1 MIVATFVTVLL
12 VCAVPVAATGQ
23 ASPRSAAAVLDQFSS
38 GRLEPAAAESR
49 AACERP
55 DARADSIQTGLLA
68 LRSLTAEQEAML
80 IAAWSDFAGACRNAA
95 VTAWL
100 IERLERPT
108 NPMQRLVVVRGMGVT
123 ERGRETVLRVIAQM
137 DMTEPEMESLTD
149 LAFSTVRPG
158 TAVAEL
164 AAGYER
170 HGIIAS
176 GVLALRL
183 AGARAQGID
192 VTEAMRRLLR
202 TIENR
207 PGLAGADRVFMAL
220 DNDARLDGPGFQEWR
235 ADFERAARRFALMD
249 RSTAPALVRA
259 AQVSQEARQRKH

>member
-1 MIVATFVTVLL
+1 MESVKRIIVASVQAVLL
-12 VCAVPVAATGQ
+12 VWIAPVAATGQ

-68 LRSLTAEQEAML
+68 LPSLTAEQEAML

-100 IERLERPT
+100 VERLERPT
-108 NPMQRLVVVRGMGVT
+108 DPMQRLVVVGGMGVT

-137 DMTEPEMESLTD
+137 DMTELEMESLTD

-170 HGIIAS
+170 HGVIAS

-183 AGARAQGID
+183 AGARVQGID
-192 VTEAMRRLLR
+192 VTEANAVCYEPSRIDPAWRVRIGFSWRWIMMRDSMHRALR
-202 TIENR
+202 SGEPISSGR
-207 PGLAGADRVFMAL
+207 RAGLPSWTDR
-220 DNDARLDGPGFQEWR
+220 
-235 ADFERAARRFALMD
+235 
-249 RSTAPALVRA
+249 
-259 AQVSQEARQRKH
+259 